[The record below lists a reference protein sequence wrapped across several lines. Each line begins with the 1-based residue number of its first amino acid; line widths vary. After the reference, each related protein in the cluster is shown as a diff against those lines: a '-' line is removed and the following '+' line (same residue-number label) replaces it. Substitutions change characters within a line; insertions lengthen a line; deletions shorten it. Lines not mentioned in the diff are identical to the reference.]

1 MASLTEDD
9 LRLFV
14 DAIKHYLKTTSRQ
27 EPEITSAFLGDDT
40 VQGFEYNGLVSFMG
54 GYTGYVMVSMPA
66 AMLRD
71 LLVLQHEHNV
81 SEANLLDAVGEI
93 ANTLAGNA
101 RKVFGPQID
110 ISVPACLRGV
120 QTIMVRVRKRPYVI
134 TFRWSNYAALVCVDL
149 ERQG

>member
-1 MASLTEDD
+1 M
-9 LRLFV
+9 
-14 DAIKHYLKTTSRQ
+14 
-27 EPEITSAFLGDDT
+27 
-40 VQGFEYNGLVSFMG
+40 QGFEYNGLVSFMG
-54 GYTGYVMVSMPA
+54 GYTGYVIVSMPA

-101 RKVFGPQID
+101 RKVFGPQLD
-110 ISVPACLRGV
+110 ISGPACLRGV
-120 QTIMVRVRKRPYVI
+120 QTIMARVRKRPYVI

>member
-1 MASLTEDD
+1 M
-9 LRLFV
+9 
-14 DAIKHYLKTTSRQ
+14 
-27 EPEITSAFLGDDT
+27 
-40 VQGFEYNGLVSFMG
+40 QGFEYNGLVSFMG

-101 RKVFGPQID
+101 RKVFGP
-110 ISVPACLRGV
+110 PARHLGACLPARRADHHG
-120 QTIMVRVRKRPYVI
+120 QGQK
-134 TFRWSNYAALVCVDL
+134 AALRHHLPL
-149 ERQG
+149 EQLCRPGVRGSGAPGMTRT

>member
-1 MASLTEDD
+1 M
-9 LRLFV
+9 
-14 DAIKHYLKTTSRQ
+14 
-27 EPEITSAFLGDDT
+27 
-40 VQGFEYNGLVSFMG
+40 QGFEYNGLVSFMG

-101 RKVFGPQID
+101 RKVFGPPARHLGACL
-110 ISVPACLRGV
+110 PACAAC
-120 QTIMVRVRKRPYVI
+120 RPSWPGSESGPTSSPSAGATMPPWCAWI
-134 TFRWSNYAALVCVDL
+134 WSARDDAHLS
-149 ERQG
+149 G